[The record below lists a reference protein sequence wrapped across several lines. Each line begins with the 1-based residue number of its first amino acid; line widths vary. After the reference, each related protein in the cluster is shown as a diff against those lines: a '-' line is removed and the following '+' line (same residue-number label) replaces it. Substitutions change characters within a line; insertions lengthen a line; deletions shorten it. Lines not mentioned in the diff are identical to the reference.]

1 MFCNPLSLPSG
12 PTGGADRGLGD
23 EGKWVI
29 VIPGRAARGGSA
41 PGEPLEDRELS
52 NCRSTGGCWSAGE
65 REGEEQQEKEGGGDL
80 CLLFRTQ
87 KGLIGYE
94 CQ

>member
-1 MFCNPLSLPSG
+1 M
-12 PTGGADRGLGD
+12 GD

-29 VIPGRAARGGSA
+29 VIPGRAVRGGSA

-65 REGEEQQEKEGGGDL
+65 REGEEQQEKEGGRFVPVVQDPK
-80 CLLFRTQ
+80 R
-87 KGLIGYE
+87 IDWI
-94 CQ
+94 